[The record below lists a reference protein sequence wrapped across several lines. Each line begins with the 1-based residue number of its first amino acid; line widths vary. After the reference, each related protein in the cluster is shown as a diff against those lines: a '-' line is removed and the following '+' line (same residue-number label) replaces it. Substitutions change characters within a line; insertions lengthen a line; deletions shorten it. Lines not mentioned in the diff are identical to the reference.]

1 MEQFSAD
8 VGIPMNCIF
17 PVENYHEQINLDSDV
32 DSLILSAL
40 REIVNYGDDFINL
53 KKSNDRLVTFNVA

>member
-1 MEQFSAD
+1 MEQFSTD